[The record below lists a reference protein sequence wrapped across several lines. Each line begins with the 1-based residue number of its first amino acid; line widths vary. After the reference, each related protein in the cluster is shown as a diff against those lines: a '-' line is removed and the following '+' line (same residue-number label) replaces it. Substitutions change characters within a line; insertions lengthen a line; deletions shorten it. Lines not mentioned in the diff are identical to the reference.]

1 MPKYFLLWFPMILIA
16 VLNGAAR
23 DLWYKQYVGELLG
36 HQISTITLIL
46 LFSIYV
52 WFVIKRFTPASSK
65 ISIYIGI
72 LWLVLTLIFEFGI
85 GFYQGHSM
93 EHLLNDYNILK
104 GRIWVLIPIWV
115 LIAPSIFY
123 KFKFKSP

>member
-1 MPKYFLLWFPMILIA
+1 MLKYFLLWFPMILIA

-23 DLWYKQYVGELLG
+23 DLWYKNYVGELFG

-52 WFVIKRFTPASSK
+52 WFVIKRFTPVSSR

-72 LWLVLTLIFEFGI
+72 LWFFLTLIFEFGI
-85 GFYQGHSM
+85 GLSQGHSLG
-93 EHLLNDYNILK
+93 HLLNDYNIFK

-115 LIAPSIFY
+115 FIAPIIFY
-123 KFKFKSP
+123 KFRFKSS